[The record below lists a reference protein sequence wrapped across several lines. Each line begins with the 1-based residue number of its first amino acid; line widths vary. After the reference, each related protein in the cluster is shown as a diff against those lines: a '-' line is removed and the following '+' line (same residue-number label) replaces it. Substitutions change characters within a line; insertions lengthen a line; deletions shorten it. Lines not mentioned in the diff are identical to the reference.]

1 VLKGEFVMENVRNNK
16 GVTLVALAITVILMS
31 IITLVVIRFISDD
44 DGILIKAKDIT
55 EDYKDEQVIEE
66 SMEDR
71 VKEEAKDMI
80 R

>member
-1 VLKGEFVMENVRNNK
+1 MENVRNNK